1 LIGARI
7 RVLMI
12 LSSRKSGEITMR
24 ILIVGAG
31 IGGLTLAAL
40 LRRWNLQ
47 PDIIDVANPPL
58 IGSGT
63 RGRQNR
69 PGQDKRHRQCG
80 RPQVQVAAPSLD
92 ETKNRIG
99 GRCRERRATR
109 AQTRRSSQIL

>member
-1 LIGARI
+1 
-7 RVLMI
+7 
-12 LSSRKSGEITMR
+12 MR

-47 PDIIDVANPPL
+47 PDIIDGANPPL

-69 PGQDKRHRQCG
+69 PG
-80 RPQVQVAAPSLD
+80 
-92 ETKNRIG
+92 
-99 GRCRERRATR
+99 
-109 AQTRRSSQIL
+109 